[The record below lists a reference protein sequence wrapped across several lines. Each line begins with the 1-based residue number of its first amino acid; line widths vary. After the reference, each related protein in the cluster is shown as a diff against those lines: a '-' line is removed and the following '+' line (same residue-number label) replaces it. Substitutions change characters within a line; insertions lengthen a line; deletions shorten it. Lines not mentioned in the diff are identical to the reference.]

1 MISSDFRAEARRKL
15 TGKWG
20 KGACIMLAY
29 LLFYFIL
36 GFVLGLLP
44 DSWEWLGQIINVVIE
59 IPLSF
64 GIVYAF
70 LKLYKDEDVSAFDFL
85 KLGFNNFGKSWSIT
99 FNIFLKMIVPV
110 IVVIVSY
117 ILMAVGIALY
127 STSLFATYSSGNGY
141 LFIVIIGVIL
151 LVASSIWAT
160 TKYYFYQLAFLIS
173 MENEDMSASDAVEE
187 SQKAMTGRR
196 AKLFWLQLSFIGWSI
211 LGAISFGIGF
221 LWIIPYVNCAIIA
234 FYKYA
239 IGDSSDVEVKSVDN
253 DSTISE

>member
-1 MISSDFRAEARRKL
+1 MITSDFRAEARRKL

-85 KLGFNNFGKSWSIT
+85 KLGFNNFGKSCSIT

-141 LFIVIIGVIL
+141 LFIVIIGFIL

-239 IGDSSDVEVKSVDN
+239 IGDSSDVDVKSVDN

>member
-196 AKLFWLQLSFIGWSI
+196 AKLFWLQLSFIGWAIVGSI
-211 LGAISFGIGF
+211 TFGIGL

-239 IGDSSDVEVKSVDN
+239 IGDSSNVEVKSVDN